1 MIRLCSALAL
11 SSITALVACTNTAHA
26 IAPCNPVAAD
36 GPVSVDVVGEGG
48 SSLDTFGK
56 RGQVW
61 VLGRYGERYSIR
73 VRNRSAERVEAVV
86 SVDGLDAIDGKP
98 ASFQKRGY
106 LIQPWGEVVIDGF
119 RVSNAD
125 VATFRFA
132 SVRDSYAAKTGSA
145 RNVGVIGVAV
155 FREQVPPPSPRPWPI
170 EPESDL
176 RRDNRDYGDSDF
188 GHRGEGGAAPA
199 PAGPAEG
206 KSDAAPHSAEKAPTS
221 RPGLGTEFGERR
233 HAPVR
238 QVAFERRS
246 SRPTS
251 TLSLR
256 YDDARGLEAQG
267 VDLSCGSNDAWRR
280 RTAQPFAE
288 GGSYAAPP
296 PGWE

>member
-1 MIRLCSALAL
+1 MIRLYVAAAL
-11 SSITALVACTNTAHA
+11 STLSALVACTPSAHA

-36 GPVSVDVVGEGG
+36 GPVTVDVVGEGG
-48 SSLDTFGK
+48 RSLDTFGK

-61 VLGRYGERYSIR
+61 VLGRYGDRYSIR
-73 VRNRSAERVEAVV
+73 VRNRSAERIEAVV

-98 ASFQKRGY
+98 ASFDKRGY

-132 SVRDSYAAKTGSA
+132 SVADSYAAKTGSA

-155 FREQVPPPSPRPWPI
+155 FRERVPPPSPRPWPV
-170 EPESDL
+170 EPEAEL
-176 RRDNRDYGDSDF
+176 RDDNRYYGDS
-188 GHRGEGGAAPA
+188 GLGRRQEGGAAPA
-199 PAGPAEG
+199 PTSAPDG
-206 KSDAAPHSAEKAPTS
+206 KSADAPRSAEKAPTS

-233 HAPVR
+233 YAPVR

-246 SRPTS
+246 SRPTT

-256 YDDARGLEAQG
+256 YDDARGLESQG

-288 GGSYAAPP
+288 TGSYAAPP